1 MKLVPYL
8 NFEGSCEE
16 AIDYYASIFNG
27 KIVYKDYYSTSPMD
41 VPESHKDKVMH
52 CQLDFGDN
60 VLMACDA
67 FPGQTV
73 SNGDGIV
80 LSVGF
85 DLETEAA
92 AIFSKLAQ
100 DGTVTMPFEQ
110 QFWGAWLGQVT
121 DKYGKSWMISTNI
134 YA

>member
-8 NFEGSCEE
+8 NFEGTCEE
-16 AIDYYASIFNG
+16 AIDYYASIFSG
-27 KIVYKDYYSTSPMD
+27 KIVYKDYYNTAPMD
-41 VPESHKDKVMH
+41 VPESQKDKVLH

-67 FPGQTV
+67 FPGQKI

-80 LSVGF
+80 LSIGF
-85 DLETEAA
+85 DLETEAS
-92 AIFSKLAQ
+92 AIFSKLTE
-100 DGTVTMPFEQ
+100 DGTETMAFEQ

-134 YA
+134 HE